1 MKSDDFIKSV
11 QNKISDNSTSQNPKY
26 YGADYDVS
34 ENHGT
39 ANMVVIDK
47 NGNAVVGTSTLNT

>member
-1 MKSDDFIKSV
+1 MSDDFIK
-11 QNKISDNSTSQNPKY
+11 KIQDKMSDNFTSQNPKY

-39 ANMVVIDK
+39 ANIVVIDK
-47 NGNAVVGTSTLNT
+47 NGNTVVGTSTLNT